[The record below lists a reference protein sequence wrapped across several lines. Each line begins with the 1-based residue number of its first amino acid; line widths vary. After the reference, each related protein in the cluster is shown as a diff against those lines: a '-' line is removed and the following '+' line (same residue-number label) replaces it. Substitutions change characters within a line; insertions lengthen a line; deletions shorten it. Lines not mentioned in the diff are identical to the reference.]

1 MAKNPARK
9 STDDRLEELEKKI
22 AREYH
27 TAQQEMWEKA
37 TKYFNS
43 FSDRDEEMRAK
54 VAAGKITQEE
64 YTKWRAGAM
73 MSGKRYDTM
82 INDLTWTAVNADKAA
97 MAMTKGS
104 MAETFADN
112 ANYAAY
118 EVERATGI
126 DTSFTLYNK
135 DAVSRLIKDNPELLP
150 ALNPDSPTARKL
162 AENKDLIWN
171 KQHMTSALTQGILQ
185 GDSIGSIAKRLRSVT
200 DMDRRAAVRNART
213 MTTSAEN
220 AGKMHSYERAKEMG
234 IEGKQMWVATHDDR
248 TRDSHAMMDGET
260 VDVGAEFSNKCR
272 FPGDPA
278 GDASEVYN
286 CRCSLVFVSKYS
298 TAAKDYRDSE
308 SYEEWH
314 SKHEQAKPQ
323 DEEPQEEQ
331 EVISEQ
337 AQAIIDSLDASGI
350 EYREVSRLDAPLS
363 EDEIISKIG
372 GGDLTT
378 GSCASLAYA
387 YAGNKC
393 GLDVT
398 DYRGGNSMDWFSRRR
413 NSMQIT
419 QLAGVDAKYFRSA
432 DDFKSA
438 KALLKMTEEGKQ
450 YILQTGHHAS
460 IVQNIGGKYYYLE
473 LQTETRN
480 GWKPFDSYTLKYRF
494 GCQHS
499 HSSYGQKY
507 EVDNILTDVDS
518 LQNASGLRQMLGY
531 MNTAEDA
538 QKKGAT
544 GYAK

>member
-1 MAKNPARK
+1 MAKNPARQ

-22 AREYH
+22 AKEYSTARKELRER
-27 TAQQEMWEKA
+27 A

-43 FSDRDEEMRAK
+43 FYDRDDEMRAK

-64 YTKWRAGAM
+64 YTKWRAGVM
-73 MSGKRYDTM
+73 MGGKRYDEM
-82 INDLTWTAVNADKAA
+82 INDLTQTLVNADKAA
-97 MAMTKGS
+97 MAMVKGS
-104 MAETFADN
+104 LADTFADN

-135 DAVSRLIKDNPELLP
+135 DAVSRLIKDNPDLLP
-150 ALNPDSPTARKL
+150 QPRVKISEDRR
-162 AENKDLIWN
+162 WN
-171 KQHMTSALTQGILQ
+171 AQHMTSALTQGILQ

-213 MTTSAEN
+213 MTTNAEN
-220 AGKMHSYERAKEMG
+220 AGKMHSYERAKDMG

-248 TRDSHAMMDGET
+248 TRESHAMMDGET
-260 VDVGAEFSNKCR
+260 VDVGEKFSNGCA

-278 GDASEVYN
+278 GDPSEVYN

-298 TAAKDYRDSE
+298 TAGRDYRENE
-308 SYEEWH
+308 SYQEWR
-314 SKHEQAKPQ
+314 KEHEQQRQEK
-323 DEEPQEEQ
+323 EEPQEEQ

-350 EYREVSRLDAPLS
+350 EYREVSRLDTPLS
-363 EDEIISKIG
+363 DDEIISKIG

-398 DYRGGNSMDWFSRRR
+398 DYRGGDSRSWFSRRS

-419 QLAGVDAKYFRSA
+419 QLAGVDAKYFRST

-438 KALLKMTEEGKQ
+438 TALLKMTEEGKQ

-473 LQTETRN
+473 LQTEKRN
-480 GWKPFDSYTLKYRF
+480 GWKPFTSDTLKYRF
-494 GCQHS
+494 GCQRS

-538 QKKGAT
+538 QKKGAK